1 MVWRTIYAVVVAGAA
16 QKYFFISK
24 QRLPLPANVAKNFQ
38 KAAIGC
44 IHLKIITQAV

>member
-24 QRLPLPANVAKNFQ
+24 QRLPSPVNAAKSFQ
-38 KAAIGC
+38 KAAVGC
-44 IHLKIITQAV
+44 IYRKL